1 MPFPYEEFDL
11 SSVRTYPL
19 ASRASKARAE
29 NFGRPVE
36 RGGSFKAW
44 FESLPA
50 MLGAEDLRRVV
61 AAIVGA
67 KRRDGGVIWGLG
79 AHVIK
84 TGVSPVLIDLMQ
96 RGFVSALAL
105 NGAGIIHDFEIA
117 LSGATSEDVDESLG
131 PGRFGMAEETGV
143 RLNDAIRSGVDRG
156 RGLGQSVGEYL
167 AGCNPAHGDRS
178 LALAAH
184 RLGIP
189 VTVHVAIGTDVIH
202 MHPAASGAA
211 IGEGS
216 LRDFRF
222 FTSCVA
228 RLKGGVYLNCGS
240 AVVLP
245 EVFLKAIAL
254 ARNKGAALEGLT
266 TVNIDFLRMYRPQ
279 TNVVTRPVAGTGGQG
294 ISLVGHHEVLIPLL
308 AAALIE
314 SEPGSPGADADLR
327 RS

>member
-11 SSVRTYPL
+11 SGVRTYPL
-19 ASRASKARAE
+19 ASRASKARVE
-29 NFGRPVE
+29 DFGRPIE
-36 RGGSFKAW
+36 RGGTFKAW
-44 FESLPA
+44 FDSLPA
-50 MLGAEDLRRVV
+50 ILGARDLRTTVE
-61 AAIVGA
+61 AIADA

-84 TGVSPVLIDLMQ
+84 TGASPVLIDLMK

-143 RLNDAIRSGVDRG
+143 RLNEAIRTGAERG
-156 RGLGQSVGEYL
+156 RGLGQAVGEYL
-167 AGCNPAHGDRS
+167 AGCAPRHGDRS
-178 LALAAH
+178 LTVAAH

-189 VTVHVAIGTDVIH
+189 VTVHVAVGTDIIH

-211 IGEGS
+211 IGEAS

-228 RLKGGVYLNCGS
+228 RLRGGVYLNCGS

-245 EVFLKAIAL
+245 EVFLKAVAL
-254 ARNKGAALEGLT
+254 ARNQGASLDRLT
-266 TVNIDFLRMYRPQ
+266 TVNIDFMRMYRPQ
-279 TNVVTRPVAGTGGQG
+279 TNVVTRPVAGTGGSG
-294 ISLVGHHEVLIPLL
+294 ISLVGHHEVLIPLI

-314 SEPGSPGADADLR
+314 GEPEA
-327 RS
+327 